1 MHTRA
6 VQILFTLICLVL
18 AAAAQELVPSF
29 GGTKAPVLLLFA
41 LYTAFRP
48 ARRWMFVAL
57 AAGALEDA
65 LNASPVPCCTFFALL
80 AATGAHFLR
89 PFANDLSPIWTGVCA
104 AMVAAPIHELW
115 ISTWGV
121 LPPGCSVI
129 VRFFASAL
137 PAAAAGALI
146 FAVLPS
152 VEHRAGFE
160 GHVQERRPR

>member
-1 MHTRA
+1 MRR
-6 VQILFTLICLVL
+6 LV
-18 AAAAQELVPSF
+18 
-29 GGTKAPVLLLFA
+29 A

-115 ISTWGV
+115 ISTWGM

-137 PAAAAGALI
+137 PAAAAGALV
-146 FAVLPS
+146 FAALPAA
-152 VEHRAGFE
+152 ERMIGFAIPAAG
-160 GHVQERRPR
+160 RRTR